1 MKTITKI
8 IISKIF
14 LLLAFLGSANNAS
27 ADVDGVRVWQ
37 SPANTRLVFDLSKP
51 HQHKIF
57 TLENPYRL
65 VIDLGG
71 NAQFKPNVN
80 KVDLASTLV
89 TSLRTGR
96 QRNKDLRM
104 VFQLR
109 ADVNPKSSI
118 LPPNKIYPHHRLVVD
133 LIEKNSRSIEPI
145 KTVKTV
151 ADKVAHNK
159 RDIIVAIDA
168 GHGGEDPG
176 AVGYRRTKEKVVV
189 LKIAKKLAALLKAE
203 PGYKP
208 YLTRTGDYYVPLR
221 ERTRKARDANA
232 DLFISIHADAFRN
245 SQAHGSSVF
254 VLSERGA
261 SSEESRYLAQKE
273 NEADLVG
280 GVSLDDKDDH
290 VAMTLL
296 DLSMTATRGSSLA
309 AGKSILGRMGKI
321 SRLHKK
327 RVEEAAFMV
336 LKAPDIPALLIETGF
351 ISNPGE
357 AKKLATSRY
366 QNKMANEIFKG
377 LTQYFYKEPPE
388 GSYVAWRKGGGKSNK
403 VVAART
409 ASSVKK
415 ARVANVKRYTIKRGD
430 TLSQIAQK
438 YNVSV
443 TKIRRLNGIKN
454 NSIQVGQRI
463 KLPAS

>member
-1 MKTITKI
+1 MKKI
-8 IISKIF
+8 IAKITIIKNF
-14 LLLAFLGSANNAS
+14 LILMLVGSTLNAA

-37 SPANTRLVFDLSKP
+37 SPSHTRLVFDLSQP

-57 TLENPYRL
+57 TLDKPYRV
-65 VIDLGG
+65 VIDLAG
-71 NAQFKPNVN
+71 NAQFKPDID
-80 KVDLASTLV
+80 KVELDSTLV
-89 TSLRTGR
+89 TNLRTGR
-96 QRNKDLRM
+96 QSNQDLRL

-109 ADVNPKSSI
+109 GAVSPKSSI

-133 LIEKNSRSIEPI
+133 LIEENTSTLEPI
-145 KTVKTV
+145 QTVKTV

-176 AVGYRRTKEKVVV
+176 AIGYRRTKEKTVV
-189 LKIAKKLAALLKAE
+189 LKIAKELARLLEAE

-208 YLTRTGDYYVPLR
+208 YLTRTGDYYIPLR
-221 ERTRKARDANA
+221 DRTRKARDADA
-232 DLFISIHADAFRN
+232 DLFISIHADAFKN
-245 SQAHGSSVF
+245 SRAHGSSVF

-261 SSEESRYLAQKE
+261 SSEESRYLAEKE

-280 GVSLDDKDDH
+280 GVSLGDKDDH

-309 AGKSILGRMGKI
+309 AGKSILERMGKI

-357 AKKLATSRY
+357 AKKLATSSY
-366 QNKMANEIFKG
+366 QKKMAREIFTG
-377 LTQYFYKEPPE
+377 LTQYFYDEPPE
-388 GSYVAWRKGGGKSNK
+388 GSYVAWQKFGGKS
-403 VVAART
+403 
-409 ASSVKK
+409 
-415 ARVANVKRYTIKRGD
+415 RVIATDRRYTIQRGD
-430 TLSQIAQK
+430 TLSHIAK
-438 YNVSV
+438 KHKVSV
-443 TKIRRLNGIKN
+443 TDIRRLNGIKSN
-454 NSIQVGQRI
+454 RIQVGQQI

>member
-1 MKTITKI
+1 MMKKI
-8 IISKIF
+8 IIKIF
-14 LLLAFLGSANNAS
+14 LLLAVFGSAINSS

-37 SPANTRLVFDLSKP
+37 SPSHTRLVFDLSKP

-57 TLENPYRL
+57 TLGNPYRL
-65 VIDLGG
+65 VIDLGD
-71 NAQFKPNVN
+71 NAKFKPNVD
-80 KVDLASTLV
+80 KIKLASTLV
-89 TSLRTGR
+89 TGLRTGR
-96 QRNKDLRM
+96 QKNKDLRL

-109 ADVNPKSSI
+109 DDVNPKSSI
-118 LPPNKIYPHHRLVVD
+118 LAPNKIYPHHRLVVD
-133 LIEKNSRSIEPI
+133 LTEKNTRSVEVI
-145 KTVKTV
+145 KTVT
-151 ADKVAHNK
+151 DKIGHNK

-176 AVGYRRTKEKVVV
+176 AVGYKRTKEKTVV
-189 LKIAKKLAALLKAE
+189 LKIAKELARLLKAE

-221 ERTRKARDANA
+221 TRTRKARDANA

-245 SQAHGSSVF
+245 SKAYGSSVF

-296 DLSMTATRGSSLA
+296 DLSMTASRGSSLA
-309 AGKSILGRMGKI
+309 AGKLILDRMGKI

-357 AKKLATSRY
+357 AKKLATSSY
-366 QNKMANEIFKG
+366 QKKMAREIFKG
-377 LTQYFYKEPPE
+377 LTQYFHKTPPE
-388 GSYVAWRKGGGKSNK
+388 GSYVAWKKSGGKAK
-403 VVAART
+403 TAAVNNISKQKPLGIKT
-409 ASSVKK
+409 
-415 ARVANVKRYTIKRGD
+415 KRYTIRRGD

-438 YNVSV
+438 YRISV
-443 TKIRRLNGIKN
+443 ADIRRLNGIKS
-454 NSIQVGQRI
+454 NSIQVGQKI

>member
-1 MKTITKI
+1 
-8 IISKIF
+8 
-14 LLLAFLGSANNAS
+14 
-27 ADVDGVRVWQ
+27 
-37 SPANTRLVFDLSKP
+37 NTRSV
-51 HQHKIF
+51 
-57 TLENPYRL
+57 E
-65 VIDLGG
+65 V
-71 NAQFKPNVN
+71 
-80 KVDLASTLV
+80 
-89 TSLRTGR
+89 
-96 QRNKDLRM
+96 
-104 VFQLR
+104 
-109 ADVNPKSSI
+109 
-118 LPPNKIYPHHRLVVD
+118 
-133 LIEKNSRSIEPI
+133 I
-145 KTVKTV
+145 KTVT
-151 ADKVAHNK
+151 DKIGHNK

-176 AVGYRRTKEKVVV
+176 AVGYKRTKEKTVV
-189 LKIAKKLAALLKAE
+189 LKIAKELARLLKAE

-221 ERTRKARDANA
+221 TRTRKARDANA

-245 SQAHGSSVF
+245 SKAYGSSVF

-296 DLSMTATRGSSLA
+296 DLSMTASRGSSLA
-309 AGKSILGRMGKI
+309 AGKLILNRMGKI

-357 AKKLATSRY
+357 AKKLATSSY
-366 QNKMANEIFKG
+366 QKKMAREIFKG
-377 LTQYFYKEPPE
+377 LTQYFYKTPPE
-388 GSYVAWRKGGGKSNK
+388 GSYVAWKKSGGKAK
-403 VVAART
+403 TAAVNNISKQKPLGIKT
-409 ASSVKK
+409 
-415 ARVANVKRYTIKRGD
+415 KRYTIRRGD

-438 YNVSV
+438 YRISV
-443 TKIRRLNGIKN
+443 ADIRRLNGIKS
-454 NSIQVGQRI
+454 NSIQVGQKI

>member
-1 MKTITKI
+1 M
-8 IISKIF
+8 
-14 LLLAFLGSANNAS
+14 LVGSTLNAA

-37 SPANTRLVFDLSKP
+37 SPSHTRLVFDLSQP

-57 TLENPYRL
+57 TLDKPYRV
-65 VIDLGG
+65 VIDLAG
-71 NAQFKPNVN
+71 NAQFKPDID
-80 KVDLASTLV
+80 KVELDSTLV
-89 TSLRTGR
+89 TNLRTGR
-96 QRNKDLRM
+96 QSNQDLRL

-109 ADVNPKSSI
+109 GAVSPKSSI

-133 LIEKNSRSIEPI
+133 LIEENTSTLEPI
-145 KTVKTV
+145 QTVKTV

-176 AVGYRRTKEKVVV
+176 AIGYRRTKEKTVV
-189 LKIAKKLAALLKAE
+189 LKIAKELARLLEAE

-208 YLTRTGDYYVPLR
+208 YLTRTGDYYIPLR
-221 ERTRKARDANA
+221 DRTRKARDADA
-232 DLFISIHADAFRN
+232 DLFISIHADAFKN
-245 SQAHGSSVF
+245 SRAHGSSVF

-261 SSEESRYLAQKE
+261 SSEESRYLAEKE

-280 GVSLDDKDDH
+280 GVSLGDKDDH

-309 AGKSILGRMGKI
+309 AGKSILERMGKI

-357 AKKLATSRY
+357 AKKLATSSY
-366 QNKMANEIFKG
+366 QKKMAREIFTG
-377 LTQYFYKEPPE
+377 LTQYFYDEPPE
-388 GSYVAWRKGGGKSNK
+388 GSYVAWQKFGGKS
-403 VVAART
+403 
-409 ASSVKK
+409 
-415 ARVANVKRYTIKRGD
+415 RVIATDRRYTIQRGD
-430 TLSQIAQK
+430 TLSHIAK
-438 YNVSV
+438 KHKVSV
-443 TKIRRLNGIKN
+443 TDIRRLNGIKSN
-454 NSIQVGQRI
+454 RIQVGQQI

>member
-1 MKTITKI
+1 MKKIIAKI
-8 IISKIF
+8 IIKY
-14 LLLAFLGSANNAS
+14 LVPLVLVGSALNAT

-37 SPANTRLVFDLSKP
+37 SPAHTRLVFDLSEP

-57 TLENPYRL
+57 TLDKPYRV
-65 VIDLGG
+65 VIDLAG
-71 NAQFKPNVN
+71 NAQFKPDAS
-80 KVDLASTLV
+80 KVDLDSTLV

-96 QRNKDLRM
+96 QKNHDLRI

-109 ADVNPKSSI
+109 DDVSPKSSI

-133 LIEKNSRSIEPI
+133 LIEKNATRIEPI

-151 ADKVAHNK
+151 ADKVVHNK

-176 AVGYRRTKEKVVV
+176 AVGYRRTKEKTVV
-189 LKIAKKLAALLKAE
+189 LKIAKKLANLLEKE

-208 YLTRTGDYYVPLR
+208 YLTRTGDYYIPLR
-221 ERTRKARDANA
+221 DRTRKARDANA

-261 SSEESRYLAQKE
+261 SSEEARYLAEKE

-280 GVSLDDKDDH
+280 GVSLGDKDDH

-296 DLSMTATRGSSLA
+296 DLSMTATRGSSLSV
-309 AGKSILGRMGKI
+309 GTSILKRMDKI

-327 RVEEAAFMV
+327 EVGEAAFMV

-357 AKKLATSRY
+357 AKKLATSSY
-366 QNKMANEIFKG
+366 QNKMAREIFNG
-377 LTQYFYKEPPE
+377 LTEYFNEEPPE
-388 GSYVAWRKGGGKSNK
+388 GSYIAWKKRGGNTSIARSN
-403 VVAART
+403 VMR
-409 ASSVKK
+409 S
-415 ARVANVKRYTIKRGD
+415 YTIRRGD
-430 TLSQIAQK
+430 TLSHIAK
-438 YNVSV
+438 KHKVSI
-443 TKIRRLNGIKN
+443 TDIRRLNGIKN
-454 NSIQVGQRI
+454 NRIQVGQEI
-463 KLPAS
+463 TLPAS

>member
-1 MKTITKI
+1 MKTKIAKITI
-8 IISKIF
+8 IKCF
-14 LLLAFLGSANNAS
+14 LLLMLVGSS
-27 ADVDGVRVWQ
+27 LHTMADVDGVRVWQ
-37 SPANTRLVFDLSKP
+37 SPSHTRLVFDLSEP

-57 TLENPYRL
+57 TLEKPYRV
-65 VIDLGG
+65 VIDLAGD
-71 NAQFKPNVN
+71 AQFKPEIN
-80 KVDLASTLV
+80 KVELDSALV

-96 QRNKDLRM
+96 QKNNDLRM
-104 VFQLR
+104 VFLLR
-109 ADVNPKSSI
+109 NDVSPKSSI

-133 LIEKNSRSIEPI
+133 LIEKNATSIEPI
-145 KTVKTV
+145 QTVKTV
-151 ADKVAHNK
+151 ADKVVHNK

-176 AVGYRRTKEKVVV
+176 AVGYRRTKEKTVV
-189 LKIAKKLAALLKAE
+189 LKIAKELARLLEAE

-208 YLTRTGDYYVPLR
+208 YLTRTGDYYIPLR
-221 ERTRKARDANA
+221 DRTRKARDANA

-261 SSEESRYLAQKE
+261 SSEEARYLAEKE

-280 GVSLDDKDDH
+280 GVSLGDKDDH

-296 DLSMTATRGSSLA
+296 DLSMTATRGSSLSV
-309 AGKSILGRMGKI
+309 GTSILKRMDTI

-327 RVEEAAFMV
+327 EVGEAAFMV

-366 QNKMANEIFKG
+366 QKKMAREIFIG
-377 LTQYFYKEPPE
+377 LTQYFDEEPPE
-388 GSYVAWRKGGGKSNK
+388 GSYVAWKKKGGSTNL
-403 VVAART
+403 
-409 ASSVKK
+409 ASSNV
-415 ARVANVKRYTIKRGD
+415 ARRYTIQRGD
-430 TLSQIAQK
+430 TLSHIAK
-438 YNVSV
+438 KHKVSV
-443 TKIRRLNGIKN
+443 TDIRRLNGIKN
-454 NSIQVGQRI
+454 NRIQVGQQI

>member
-1 MKTITKI
+1 
-8 IISKIF
+8 
-14 LLLAFLGSANNAS
+14 
-27 ADVDGVRVWQ
+27 
-37 SPANTRLVFDLSKP
+37 
-51 HQHKIF
+51 
-57 TLENPYRL
+57 
-65 VIDLGG
+65 
-71 NAQFKPNVN
+71 
-80 KVDLASTLV
+80 
-89 TSLRTGR
+89 
-96 QRNKDLRM
+96 
-104 VFQLR
+104 
-109 ADVNPKSSI
+109 
-118 LPPNKIYPHHRLVVD
+118 
-133 LIEKNSRSIEPI
+133 
-145 KTVKTV
+145 
-151 ADKVAHNK
+151 
-159 RDIIVAIDA
+159 
-168 GHGGEDPG
+168 
-176 AVGYRRTKEKVVV
+176 VV
-189 LKIAKKLAALLKAE
+189 LKIAKELARLLKAE

-208 YLTRTGDYYVPLR
+208 YLTRTGDYYIPLR

-232 DLFISIHADAFRN
+232 DLFISIHADAFKN
-245 SQAHGSSVF
+245 SKAHGSSVF

-366 QNKMANEIFKG
+366 QKKMAREIFKG

-388 GSYVAWRKGGGKSNK
+388 GSYVAWKKSGGKSK
-403 VVAART
+403 VAT
-409 ASSVKK
+409 AKSTSKKSTKQNSSKPSSK
-415 ARVANVKRYTIKRGD
+415 TKRYTIRRGD
-430 TLSQIAQK
+430 TLSDIAVK
-438 YNVSV
+438 NRTTVAN
-443 TKIRRLNGIKN
+443 IRRLNGIKN
-454 NSIQVGQRI
+454 NSIQVGQKI

>member
-1 MKTITKI
+1 MMTKI
-8 IISKIF
+8 IKTLF
-14 LLLAFLGSANNAS
+14 LLMLFSIS
-27 ADVDGVRVWQ
+27 YKSFADVDSVRVWQ

-71 NAQFKPNVN
+71 NAKFKPNVS

-89 TSLRTGR
+89 TGLRTGR
-96 QRNKDLRM
+96 QKNKDLRL

-118 LPPNKIYPHHRLVVD
+118 LAPNKIYPHHRLVVD
-133 LIEKNSRSIEPI
+133 LFEKNQQSIEPVI
-145 KTVKTV
+145 TVKTV
-151 ADKVAHNK
+151 ADKVTHNK

-189 LKIAKKLAALLKAE
+189 LKIAKKLAALLEAE

-232 DLFISIHADAFRN
+232 DLFISIHADAFKN

-261 SSEESRYLAQKE
+261 SSEEARYLAAKE

-280 GVSLDDKDDH
+280 GVSLGGREDH

-309 AGKSILGRMGKI
+309 VGKSILKRMDKI

-327 RVEEAAFMV
+327 HVGEAAFMV
-336 LKAPDIPALLIETGF
+336 LKAPDIPAILIETGF

-357 AKKLATSRY
+357 AKKLATSSY
-366 QNKMANEIFKG
+366 QAKMAREIFRG
-377 LTQYFYKEPPE
+377 LTVYFYSAPPE
-388 GSYVAWRKGGGKSNK
+388 GSYVSWKKKGGKSTA
-403 VVAART
+403 VAAKPSPQPT
-409 ASSVKK
+409 SKK
-415 ARVANVKRYTIKRGD
+415 NVRITRYTIKRGD
-430 TLSQIAQK
+430 TLSAIAVK
-438 YNVSV
+438 HRTSV
-443 TKIRRLNGIKN
+443 ASIRRLNGIKN

>member
-1 MKTITKI
+1 MKTKIAKITI
-8 IISKIF
+8 IKCF
-14 LLLAFLGSANNAS
+14 LLLMLVGSS
-27 ADVDGVRVWQ
+27 LHTMADVDGVRVWQ
-37 SPANTRLVFDLSKP
+37 SPSHTRLVFDLSEP

-57 TLENPYRL
+57 TLEKPYRV
-65 VIDLGG
+65 VIDLAGD
-71 NAQFKPNVN
+71 AQFKPEIN
-80 KVDLASTLV
+80 KVELDSALV

-96 QRNKDLRM
+96 QKNNDLRM
-104 VFQLR
+104 VFLLR
-109 ADVNPKSSI
+109 NDVSPKSSI

-133 LIEKNSRSIEPI
+133 LIEKNATSIEPI
-145 KTVKTV
+145 QTVKTV
-151 ADKVAHNK
+151 ADKVVHNK
-159 RDIIVAIDA
+159 RDISVAIDA

-176 AVGYRRTKEKVVV
+176 AVGYRRTKEKTVV
-189 LKIAKKLAALLKAE
+189 LKIAKELARLLEAE

-208 YLTRTGDYYVPLR
+208 YLTRTGDYYIPLR
-221 ERTRKARDANA
+221 DRTRKARDANA

-261 SSEESRYLAQKE
+261 SSEEARYLAEKE

-280 GVSLDDKDDH
+280 GVSLGDKDDH

-296 DLSMTATRGSSLA
+296 DLSMTATRGSSLSV
-309 AGKSILGRMGKI
+309 GTSILKRMDTI

-327 RVEEAAFMV
+327 EVGEAAFMV

-366 QNKMANEIFKG
+366 QKKMAREIFIG
-377 LTQYFYKEPPE
+377 LTQYFDEEPPE
-388 GSYVAWRKGGGKSNK
+388 GSYVAWKKKGGSTNL
-403 VVAART
+403 
-409 ASSVKK
+409 ASSNV
-415 ARVANVKRYTIKRGD
+415 ARRYTIQRGD
-430 TLSQIAQK
+430 TLSHIAK
-438 YNVSV
+438 KHKVSV
-443 TKIRRLNGIKN
+443 TDIRRLNGIKN
-454 NSIQVGQRI
+454 NRIQVGQQI

>member
-1 MKTITKI
+1 MMKKTIIKI
-8 IISKIF
+8 TLVKV
-14 LLLAFLGSANNAS
+14 LLLLTFLSSIFNAS

-37 SPANTRLVFDLSKP
+37 SPTHTRLVFDLSKP

-57 TLENPYRL
+57 TLANPYRL

-71 NAQFKPNVN
+71 NAKFKPNVD
-80 KVDLASTLV
+80 KVELASTLV

-96 QRNKDLRM
+96 QKNKDLRL

-109 ADVNPKSSI
+109 DDINPKSSI
-118 LPPNKIYPHHRLVVD
+118 FAPNKIYPHHRLVVD
-133 LIEKNSRSIEPI
+133 LIEKNVRSLRPV

-151 ADKVAHNK
+151 ADHVAHNK

-176 AVGYRRTKEKVVV
+176 AIGYRRTKEKKVV
-189 LKIAKKLAALLKAE
+189 LKIAKELARLLKAE

-221 ERTRKARDANA
+221 DRTRKAREANA
-232 DLFISIHADAFRN
+232 DLFISIHADAFKN
-245 SQAHGSSVF
+245 SKAHGSSVF

-261 SSEESRYLAQKE
+261 SSEESRYLAEKE

-357 AKKLATSRY
+357 AKKLATSSY
-366 QNKMANEIFKG
+366 QKKMAREIFKG
-377 LTQYFYKEPPE
+377 LTQYFYKEAPE
-388 GSYVAWRKGGGKSNK
+388 GSYIAWKKNGGKTTI
-403 VVAART
+403 AA
-409 ASSVKK
+409 AKK
-415 ARVANVKRYTIKRGD
+415 ATRYTIRRGD
-430 TLSQIAQK
+430 TLSHIAQRYK
-438 YNVSV
+438 VSV
-443 TKIRRLNGIKN
+443 GDIRRLNGIKN
-454 NSIQVGQRI
+454 NSIQVGQSI

>member
-1 MKTITKI
+1 MMTKI
-8 IISKIF
+8 IKLFF
-14 LLLAFLGSANNAS
+14 LLILFSVS
-27 ADVDGVRVWQ
+27 YKTFADVNGVRVWQ
-37 SPANTRLVFDLSKP
+37 SPNNTRLVFDLSKP

-71 NAQFKPNVN
+71 NAQFKPSVD

-89 TSLRTGR
+89 TKLRTGR
-96 QRNKDLRM
+96 QKNKDLRL

-118 LPPNKIYPHHRLVVD
+118 LAPNKIYPHHRLVVD
-133 LIEKNSRSIEPI
+133 LFEKNQQSIETVV
-145 KTVKTV
+145 TVKTV

-208 YLTRTGDYYVPLR
+208 YLTRTGDYYIPLR

-232 DLFISIHADAFRN
+232 DLFISIHADAFKN
-245 SQAHGSSVF
+245 SKAHGSSVF

-309 AGKSILGRMGKI
+309 VGKMILKRMDKI

-327 RVEEAAFMV
+327 HVEEAAFMV

-357 AKKLATSRY
+357 AKKLATSSY
-366 QNKMANEIFKG
+366 QNKMAREIFYG
-377 LTQYFYKEPPE
+377 LTGYFYNEPPE
-388 GSYVAWRKGGGKSNK
+388 GSYIAWKKNGGKSS
-403 VVAART
+403 VAA
-409 ASSVKK
+409 AKSVKK
-415 ARVANVKRYTIKRGD
+415 STSPRNNKLTKYTIKRGD
-430 TLSQIAQK
+430 TLSDIAEK
-438 YNVSV
+438 NRTTVAN
-443 TKIRRLNGIKN
+443 IRRLNGIKD

>member
-1 MKTITKI
+1 MMNNLIKKI
-8 IISKIF
+8 ITRA
-14 LLLAFLGSANNAS
+14 LLLFTAFICSPNVL
-27 ADVDGVRVWQ
+27 ADVNGVRVWQ
-37 SPANTRLVFDLSKP
+37 SPTHTRLVFDLSKP

-57 TLENPYRL
+57 TLENPFRL
-65 VIDLGG
+65 VIDLAG
-71 NAQFKPNVN
+71 NAKFKPQVS

-89 TSLRTGR
+89 TGLRTGR
-96 QRNKDLRM
+96 QKNKDLRM

-109 ADVNPKSSI
+109 DGVNPKSSI

-133 LIEKNSRSIEPI
+133 LVEKNARSVEPV

-176 AVGYRRTKEKVVV
+176 AVGYRRTMEKKVV
-189 LKIAKKLAALLKAE
+189 LKIAKELARLLKAE

-208 YLTRTGDYYVPLR
+208 YLTRTGDYYIPLR

-232 DLFISIHADAFRN
+232 DLFISIHADAFKN
-245 SQAHGSSVF
+245 SKAHGSSVF

-261 SSEESRYLAQKE
+261 SSEESRYLAEKE

-357 AKKLATSRY
+357 AKKLATSSY
-366 QNKMANEIFKG
+366 QKKMAREIFKG
-377 LTQYFYKEPPE
+377 LTQYFAKEPPE
-388 GSYVAWRKGGGKSNK
+388 GSYIAWKKAGGKTSAK
-403 VVAART
+403 PQVIAK
-409 ASSVKK
+409 ASKK
-415 ARVANVKRYTIKRGD
+415 VKRYTIKRGD
-430 TLSQIAQK
+430 TLSHIAQK
-438 YNVSV
+438 HKVSV
-443 TKIRRLNGIKN
+443 AAIRRLNGIKKS
-454 NSIQVGQRI
+454 NSIQVGQKI